1 MAASFSVP
9 SMIMEEE
16 GRFEAEVAE
25 VQTWWSSE
33 RFKLTRRPYTAR
45 DVVALRGHLKQGYAS
60 NEMAKKL
67 WRTLKSHQ
75 ANGTASRTFGALDP
89 VQVTMMAKHLD
100 TIYVSGWQCSS
111 THTSTNEPG
120 PDLADYPYD
129 TVPNKVEHLFFAQ
142 QYHDSFFTTTTLIFA
157 AWYGSD
163 PYGIHLG
170 VSERRLVTA
179 SLWWEPSFRVESSR
193 FLFTGYVNLEAS
205 QTAIVGISAN
215 QKLLGVDVEHEVM
228 SLPVMTLS
236 SWYRGEMTIS
246 DAIDWGVFVL
256 FDAEMSKVYKR
267 ESSIFVTGLSIY
279 TVPVE
284 ICEKLA
290 IPEAEWPRAIG
301 ELKQREARMS
311 MSREERAKT
320 PFVDYLKPIIADG
333 DTGFGGTTATV
344 KLCKLFV
351 ERGAAGV
358 HIEDQSSV
366 TKKCG
371 HMAGKVLVAVS
382 EHINRLVAARLQF
395 DVMGTETVLVART
408 DAVAATLIQ
417 SNIDSRDHQFIL
429 GVTNPSLRGKSL
441 SSLLAEGMA
450 VGNNGPALQ
459 AIEDQWLSSARLMT
473 FSDAVVEALKR
484 MNLSE
489 NEKSRRVNEWLNHA
503 RYENCLSNEQG
514 RELAAKLGVTDLFW
528 DWDLPRTREGFYRFQ
543 GSVTAA
549 VVRGWA
555 FAQIADLIWMETA
568 SPDLNECTQFAE
580 GVKSKTPEVMLAYNL
595 SPSFNWDASGM
606 TDQQMMEFIPRIAR
620 LGYCWQFITLAGFH
634 ADALVVDTFAK
645 DYARRGML
653 AYVERIQRE
662 ERSNGVDTLAH
673 QKWSGANYYDRY
685 LKTVQ
690 GGISSTAAM
699 GKGVTEEQFKE
710 TWTRPGAAGMGEGT
724 SLVVAKSRM

>member
-142 QYHDSFFTTTTLIFA
+142 QYHD
-157 AWYGSD
+157 
-163 PYGIHLG
+163 
-170 VSERRLVTA
+170 R
-179 SLWWEPSFRVESSR
+179 
-193 FLFTGYVNLEAS
+193 
-205 QTAIVGISAN
+205 
-215 QKLLGVDVEHEVM
+215 
-228 SLPVMTLS
+228 
-236 SWYRGEMTIS
+236 
-246 DAIDWGVFVL
+246 
-256 FDAEMSKVYKR
+256 
-267 ESSIFVTGLSIY
+267 
-279 TVPVE
+279 
-284 ICEKLA
+284 
-290 IPEAEWPRAIG
+290 
-301 ELKQREARMS
+301 KQREARMS

-450 VGNNGPALQ
+450 VGKNGPALQ

>member
-1 MAASFSVP
+1 MAASYSVP

-16 GRFEAEVAE
+16 GRYEADVAE
-25 VQTWWSSE
+25 VQAWWNTE
-33 RFKLTRRPYTAR
+33 RFKLTGRPYSAR
-45 DVVALRGHLKQGYAS
+45 DVVALRGTLRQDYGS

-67 WRTLKSHQ
+67 WRTLKTHQ

-100 TIYVSGWQCSS
+100 SIYVSGWQCSS

-142 QYHDSFFTTTTLIFA
+142 QYHD
-157 AWYGSD
+157 
-163 PYGIHLG
+163 
-170 VSERRLVTA
+170 RK
-179 SLWWEPSFRVESSR
+179 
-193 FLFTGYVNLEAS
+193 
-205 QTAIVGISAN
+205 
-215 QKLLGVDVEHEVM
+215 QK
-228 SLPVMTLS
+228 
-236 SWYRGEMTIS
+236 
-246 DAIDWGVFVL
+246 
-256 FDAEMSKVYKR
+256 
-267 ESSIFVTGLSIY
+267 
-279 TVPVE
+279 
-284 ICEKLA
+284 
-290 IPEAEWPRAIG
+290 
-301 ELKQREARMS
+301 EARMS
-311 MSREERAKT
+311 MSREDRART
-320 PFVDYLKPIIADG
+320 PYVDYLKPIIADG

-395 DVMGTETVLVART
+395 DVMGVETVLVART
-408 DAVAATLIQ
+408 DAVAANLIQ
-417 SNIDSRDHQFIL
+417 TNVDTRDHQFIL
-429 GVTNPSLRGKSL
+429 GATNPNLRGKAL
-441 SSLLAEGMA
+441 AHILAEAMA
-450 VGNNGPALQ
+450 AGKTGGELQ
-459 AIEDQWLSSARLMT
+459 AIEQNWLAMAELKT
-473 FSDAVVEALKR
+473 FSECLIDAIKNMNVSEDEKR
-484 MNLSE
+484 RKL
-489 NEKSRRVNEWLNHA
+489 NEWMTQSS
-503 RYENCLSNEQG
+503 YDKCLSNEQG
-514 RELAAKLGVTDLFW
+514 REIAERLGLKNLFW
-528 DWDLPRTREGFYRFQ
+528 DWDLPRTREGFYRFK

-555 FAQIADLIWMETA
+555 FAPHADLIWMETA
-568 SPDLNECTQFAE
+568 SPDLVECTNFAE
-580 GVKSKTPEVMLAYNL
+580 GVKSKHPEIMLAYNL

-606 TDQQMMEFIPRIAR
+606 TDEQMKDFIPRIAR

-634 ADALVVDTFAK
+634 ADALVIDTFAK

-662 ERSNGVDTLAH
+662 ERNHGVDTLAH

-710 TWTRPGAAGMGEGT
+710 TWSRPGAMNIDEGN
-724 SLVVAKSRM
+724 VMVAKARM

>member
-16 GRFEAEVAE
+16 GRFEGEVAE

-142 QYHDSFFTTTTLIFA
+142 QYHD
-157 AWYGSD
+157 
-163 PYGIHLG
+163 
-170 VSERRLVTA
+170 R
-179 SLWWEPSFRVESSR
+179 
-193 FLFTGYVNLEAS
+193 
-205 QTAIVGISAN
+205 
-215 QKLLGVDVEHEVM
+215 
-228 SLPVMTLS
+228 
-236 SWYRGEMTIS
+236 
-246 DAIDWGVFVL
+246 
-256 FDAEMSKVYKR
+256 
-267 ESSIFVTGLSIY
+267 
-279 TVPVE
+279 
-284 ICEKLA
+284 
-290 IPEAEWPRAIG
+290 
-301 ELKQREARMS
+301 KQREARMS

-450 VGNNGPALQ
+450 VGKNGPALQ

>member
-33 RFKLTRRPYTAR
+33 RFKLTRRPYAAR

-142 QYHDSFFTTTTLIFA
+142 QYHD
-157 AWYGSD
+157 
-163 PYGIHLG
+163 
-170 VSERRLVTA
+170 R
-179 SLWWEPSFRVESSR
+179 
-193 FLFTGYVNLEAS
+193 
-205 QTAIVGISAN
+205 
-215 QKLLGVDVEHEVM
+215 
-228 SLPVMTLS
+228 
-236 SWYRGEMTIS
+236 
-246 DAIDWGVFVL
+246 
-256 FDAEMSKVYKR
+256 
-267 ESSIFVTGLSIY
+267 
-279 TVPVE
+279 
-284 ICEKLA
+284 
-290 IPEAEWPRAIG
+290 
-301 ELKQREARMS
+301 KQREARMS
-311 MSREERAKT
+311 MSREERTKT

-441 SSLLAEGMA
+441 SSLLAEGMT
-450 VGNNGPALQ
+450 VGKNGPALQ
-459 AIEDQWLSSARLMT
+459 SIEDQWLSSAGLMT
-473 FSDAVVEALKR
+473 FSEAVVQAIKR
-484 MNLSE
+484 MNLNE
-489 NEKSRRVNEWLNHA
+489 NEKNQRLNEWLTHA

-543 GSVTAA
+543 GSVAAA
-549 VVRGWA
+549 VVRAWA
-555 FAQIADLIWMETA
+555 FAQIADIIWMETA
-568 SPDLNECTQFAE
+568 SPDLNECTQFSE
-580 GVKSKTPEVMLAYNL
+580 GIKSKTPEVMLAYNL

-606 TDQQMMEFIPRIAR
+606 TDQQMVEFIPRIAR

-662 ERSNGVDTLAH
+662 ERTHGVDTLAH

-710 TWTRPGAAGMGEGT
+710 SWTRPGADGMGEGT

>member
-25 VQTWWSSE
+25 VQAWWNTE
-33 RFKLTRRPYTAR
+33 RFRQTKRPYTAR
-45 DVVALRGHLKQGYAS
+45 DVVALRGNLKQSYGS

-67 WRTLKSHQ
+67 WVTLKNHQ
-75 ANGTASRTFGALDP
+75 ANGTTSRTFGALDP
-89 VQVTMMAKHLD
+89 VQVTMMGKYLD
-100 TIYVSGWQCSS
+100 SIYVSGWQCSS

-142 QYHDSFFTTTTLIFA
+142 QYHD
-157 AWYGSD
+157 
-163 PYGIHLG
+163 
-170 VSERRLVTA
+170 RK
-179 SLWWEPSFRVESSR
+179 
-193 FLFTGYVNLEAS
+193 
-205 QTAIVGISAN
+205 
-215 QKLLGVDVEHEVM
+215 QK
-228 SLPVMTLS
+228 
-236 SWYRGEMTIS
+236 
-246 DAIDWGVFVL
+246 
-256 FDAEMSKVYKR
+256 
-267 ESSIFVTGLSIY
+267 
-279 TVPVE
+279 
-284 ICEKLA
+284 
-290 IPEAEWPRAIG
+290 
-301 ELKQREARMS
+301 EARMS

-320 PFVDYLKPIIADG
+320 PYIDYLKPIIADG

-371 HMAGKVLVAVS
+371 HMAGKVLVSVS

-395 DVMGTETVLVART
+395 DVMGVETVLVART
-408 DAVAATLIQ
+408 DAVGANLIQ

-429 GVTNPSLRGKSL
+429 GATNPHLKGKSL
-441 SSLLAEGMA
+441 ASLLAEAQAAGKS
-450 VGNNGPALQ
+450 GPELQ
-459 AIEDQWLSSARLMT
+459 AIEDNWTSMAQLKT
-473 FSDAVVEALKR
+473 FSQCVMDAIKNMNAGEDEKRRR
-484 MNLSE
+484 MN
-489 NEKSRRVNEWLNHA
+489 EWMNHSSPDK
-503 RYENCLSNEQG
+503 CISNERA
-514 RELAAKLGVTDLFW
+514 REIAERLGLPNLFW
-528 DWDLPRTREGFYRFQ
+528 DWDLPRTREGFYRFK
-543 GSVTAA
+543 GSVMAA

-555 FAQIADLIWMETA
+555 FAPHCDLIWMETA
-568 SPDLNECTQFAE
+568 SPDYNECTEFAQ
-580 GVKSKTPEVMLAYNL
+580 GVKSKIPDMMLAYNL

-606 TDQQMMEFIPRIAR
+606 SDEQMRDFIPKIAR

-634 ADALVVDTFAK
+634 ADALVIDTFAK
-645 DYARRGML
+645 DYATRGML
-653 AYVERIQRE
+653 AYVERIQRQ
-662 ERSNGVDTLAH
+662 ERHNGVDTLAH

-710 TWTRPGAAGMGEGT
+710 SWTRPGASSMDVSAE
-724 SLVVAKSRM
+724 VVARPRM